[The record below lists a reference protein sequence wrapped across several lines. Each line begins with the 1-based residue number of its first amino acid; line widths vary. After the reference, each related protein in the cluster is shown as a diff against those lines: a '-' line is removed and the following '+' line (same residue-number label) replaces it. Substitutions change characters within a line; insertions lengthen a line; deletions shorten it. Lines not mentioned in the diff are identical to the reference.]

1 MTGRDGG
8 IGQIIANGFDAAE
21 NGVVSFTAERFDGRV
36 PHLDHVLT
44 VVNFEAGWG
53 LRVAEFL

>member
-8 IGQIIANGFDAAE
+8 IGQIVANGFNAAK
-21 NGVVSFTAERFDGRV
+21 NGVVSFTAERLDGRV

-44 VVNFEAGWG
+44 VVNFEAGGG
-53 LRVAEFL
+53 LGVAEFL